1 MKVVPHRLINNSIL
15 EIDIYGLIFDVW
27 WDEDCIGTKD
37 LKRTIENY
45 PNASEIHLRFNTEGG
60 DTVEG
65 QAMYNIL
72 KDINKKK
79 VGFIDG
85 MCASA
90 GGLLLCAC
98 DETYARNNTL
108 FMMHNPYIRTEGD
121 AVKLRKKADL
131 LDLTKETVINT
142 YMSKCN
148 LESEEISKMM
158 EAETWMSASEA
169 YEHGFLTEVKGE
181 IEKEQ
186 IENIEKIMNRKM
198 VMMFNNF
205 PKEKILNLIS
215 TETKNPIVAL
225 SDNNNLEEEKSE
237 EEEINV
243 NSLEELKEKFPT
255 IYNQA
260 KEEGIE
266 EGRNAERERIK
277 AIDNLKGDSAI
288 LNRAKFEEIKD
299 AGAVAIELNAKNEEE
314 RSKMLAGIQEKENLG
329 NSGTPETEDV
339 IMNKVMDEIN
349 NKR

>member
-1 MKVVPHRLINNSIL
+1 MKMIPHRLINNSIL

-27 WDEDCIGTKD
+27 WDEECIGAKD
-37 LKRTIENY
+37 LKNTIEAY
-45 PNASEIHLRFNTEGG
+45 PNVTEIHLRFNSEGG

-65 QAMYNIL
+65 QTMYNVL

-90 GGLLLCAC
+90 AGLPFCAC

-108 FMMHNPYIRTEGD
+108 FMMHNPYMRTEGD

-142 YMSKCN
+142 YKSKCN
-148 LESEEISKMM
+148 LESEGISKMM

-169 YEHGFLTEVKGE
+169 YEYGFLTEVKGE

-186 IENIEKIMNRKM
+186 VENIEKIMNRKM

-205 PKEKILNLIS
+205 PKDKILNLIKS
-215 TETKNPIVAL
+215 DSENLIVAL
-225 SDNNNLEEEKSE
+225 SDNKNLEEEKSE
-237 EEEINV
+237 EEETKV
-243 NSLEELKEKFPT
+243 NSLEELKEKFPA

-266 EGRNAERERIK
+266 EGRTAERERIR

-288 LNRAKFEEIKD
+288 LNKAKFEEIKD

-314 RSKMLAGIQEKENLG
+314 RSKMLADLSKKEELG
-329 NSGTPETEDV
+329 ASGTPETEDV